1 MPAHLSLPLWS
12 HSALIFMANAFN
24 TDHDD
29 DGDDDGVDCDDD
41 DDLIW

>member
-29 DGDDDGVDCDDD
+29 DGEMAV
-41 DDLIW
+41 IVMVI

>member
-29 DGDDDGVDCDDD
+29 DDGVDCDGD

>member
-24 TDHDD
+24 TDLDD
-29 DGDDDGVDCDDD
+29 DGDDCDGD